1 MSNTTIKVTVE
12 YETPKTTKFEALMKE
27 YETAKKIADETV
39 SYYKPL
45 ADIAETAKFEAIEE
59 QLEIIKQYAKQIS
72 DITNE
77 ATFIQKWFGAWRFD
91 LVYRPRETTFK
102 FEIKYGGKPFVNSN
116 PSFYSGGTNIVGNW
130 EEWDCFKEL
139 ERQALQQLYSLIE
152 KERKRGEAEI
162 VRYNNIIK
170 GENK

>member
-1 MSNTTIKVTVE
+1 MSNTIKVTVE

-27 YETAKKIADETV
+27 YETAKKVADETV

-45 ADIAETAKFEAIEE
+45 ADIAETAKFKAIEE

-72 DITNE
+72 DISKE
-77 ATFIQKWFGAWRFD
+77 ATFISAWFGPWRFD

-102 FEIKYGGKPFVNSN
+102 SEINYGGKLFVNSN

-130 EEWDCFKEL
+130 EEWNCFKEL
-139 ERQALQQLYSLIE
+139 ERQALNQLQNLIDKE
-152 KERKRGEAEI
+152 KERGLKEI
-162 VRYNNIIK
+162 ARLNNIVK
-170 GENK
+170 

>member
-27 YETAKKIADETV
+27 YETAKKVADETV

-72 DITNE
+72 DITNK
-77 ATFIQKWFGAWRFD
+77 ATFIQEWFGPWRFD
-91 LVYRPRETTFK
+91 VVYRPRETTFK
-102 FEIKYGGKPFVNSN
+102 FEIKYGGNPFIQSNS
-116 PSFYSGGTNIVGNW
+116 SFYTGGTNIVGNW
-130 EEWDCFKEL
+130 EKWNCIEEL
-139 ERQALQQLYSLIE
+139 EKAALQQLDTLIE